1 MTSPKQ
7 SPLGVNAIGS
17 LINNTGFQI
26 NPVAASYM
34 GVSKVNATYTPGTV
48 VNNTCLRLLTYA
60 INNAYT
66 GGQVA
71 TTPAG
76 SSVYDDLISIG
87 SNVCPA
93 LGNSKPP
100 TYVASDPSG
109 LWTDYGTPATS
120 GYANDVNPDYPNNDE
135 GQGQEASWLPYNT
148 TNPNLSV
155 TQWGFLRNYA
165 LQAWNEYNWNGIPS
179 SSTVQ
184 YKNFASSFMNA
195 QGFIESSNPFINI
208 AGRSITFL
216 KGTYS
221 NMNDLTSGDI
231 TGVNL
236 ATATFGRDCI
246 TLGKVIDLSKLGKF
260 GLPSTLL
267 QSIYKYNA
275 LTQSLTL
282 SLLSAGMTPDEVSGI
297 ASGEIT
303 SVTKQQEQQIY
314 GSFLVIVG
322 IDLTDILVPLNCKTK
337 GLTTLADLLDVKKMF
352 PNSYASMTVP
362 MYNTTPNPTNSKT
375 YYPIYEQ
382 GGVSSR
388 LNNPNLTKQVGTNT
402 PFGTPPI
409 RNNTT
414 TNIQILPVGF
424 NSYLQ
429 EAVPDDIGT
438 ASGAFAFSML
448 QIPNI
453 RNISFEKFAQVTA
466 SIEVSNVGL
475 NLVNGTDVPA
485 NTALAQQ
492 TYDIVALGSGPEGTY
507 TMSDFFGCMSGL
519 PYSWNELQ
527 KNILA
532 VQTTKLANIYNQ
544 LYLAASWEGATISV
558 QYSETVDPLY
568 TITGITL
575 TDPGGGYYRG
585 TASTPPTITFDGGS
599 GATATCTIGTDPT
612 NVSTYGRVTSV
623 TLTSAGSATA
633 TIPTATVQC
642 PPTAT
647 LPVTAGGSIATGG
660 TNTAGGTAGWPGMNT
675 VVSAYIAQ
683 ANAEITSIN
692 TTKSTDINKL
702 NTVYNVFGKQLLVE
716 QRARYHGISPVS
728 EIRDTW
734 LSVSPTTEVTFID
747 LMTNFMTNTY
757 PHMYG
762 QTLEAI
768 TNLSTVGGQS
778 IIALGRQIR
787 NQIKLEQLGI
797 TSDTSIPD
805 QPNPAV
811 APVLLSNGTTPTS
824 KAGVPVN
831 GINGDS
837 TAPTTTF
844 TLPSLMLQIDNET
857 GNLTSPIPQGYFDP
871 NTNQFMK
878 TGGGADG
885 AGTGGGSGS
894 GGGVTDE
901 SGGGSNG
908 VVGGSGYSN
917 GVTAI
922 NEVPAIGTLVQA
934 STSDLNNINLLGP
947 NNNGTGP
954 ALFGSPAVTPNSLQ
968 TGTNGTGTN
977 GTGTNGTGLDEGP
990 NGTVPALF
998 DSSAVDF
1005 NSLQTGTT
1013 ENFSPDN
1020 KFSNNL
1026 QPIGIFK
1033 TGARISTGDA
1043 SPIDTGAAEFPGSL
1057 AGSQESNL
1065 LPATLNTAYTSSVL
1079 LPSILSVQDAIDEVV
1094 KCNCDCWI
1102 D

>member
-1 MTSPKQ
+1 MTTPKQ

-34 GVSKVNATYTPGTV
+34 GVSKVNATYTPGTIV
-48 VNNTCLRLLTYA
+48 TNTCLNLLTYA
-60 INNAYT
+60 INDAYIR
-66 GGQVA
+66 GQVT

-76 SSVYDDLISIG
+76 TSVYDTLISIG
-87 SNVCPA
+87 ANVCPA

-100 TYVASDPSG
+100 TYVATDPSG

-120 GYANDVNPDYPNNDE
+120 GYGNDVNPDYPNNDE
-135 GQGQEASWLPYNT
+135 GQGQEASWLPYDL
-148 TNPNLSV
+148 TNPNGSV

-184 YKNFASSFMNA
+184 YKDFVSSFMSS
-195 QGFIESSNPFINI
+195 QSFIESNNPFINI

-216 KGTYS
+216 QGTYS

-267 QSIYKYNA
+267 QSIYNYNA
-275 LTQSLTL
+275 LTESLTL
-282 SLLSAGMTPDEVSGI
+282 ALLSSGMTPDEALGI

-322 IDLTDILVPLNCKTK
+322 IDLIDIVVPLNCKTK

-362 MYNTTPNPTNSKT
+362 MYNTTANPTNSKT
-375 YYPIYEQ
+375 YYPIYEE

-388 LNNPNLTKQVGTNT
+388 LNNPGLTQQVGINT

-409 RNNTT
+409 SNNTT

-448 QIPNI
+448 QISNI
-453 RNISFEKFAQVTA
+453 RNVSFEKFAQVAA

-475 NLVNGTDVPA
+475 NLVNGTDVPT
-485 NTALAQQ
+485 NTILAQQ
-492 TYDIVALGSGPEGTY
+492 TYDKVALGSGPEGTY

-532 VQTTKLANIYNQ
+532 AQTTKLSNIYNQ
-544 LYLAASWEGATISV
+544 LYLATTWEGATLSV
-558 QYSETVDPLY
+558 QYTTAGGPLY
-568 TITGITL
+568 TITGLTV

-585 TASTPPTITFDGGS
+585 TASAPTITIAGGS
-599 GATATCTIGTDPT
+599 GATATCTIGTDPS

-623 TLTSAGSATA
+623 TLTSAGSATG

-647 LPVTAGGSIATGG
+647 LAVAIDGSIATGG
-660 TNTAGGTAGWPGMNT
+660 TNTASGTAGWPGMNT

-683 ANAEITSIN
+683 ANDEIASIS
-692 TTKSTDINKL
+692 TTKLTDTNKL
-702 NTVYNVFGKQLLVE
+702 NTVYNVFGNQLLVE
-716 QRARYHGISPVS
+716 QRARYHGIPPVD
-728 EIRDTW
+728 EIRDIW
-734 LSVSPTTEVTFID
+734 LNLSPTSQITFVD
-747 LMTNFMTNTY
+747 SMTDFMTNTY

-768 TNLSTVGGQS
+768 TDLCSVGGQS
-778 IIALGRQIR
+778 VIALGRQIR
-787 NQIKLEQLGI
+787 NQAKLQELGI
-797 TSDTSIPD
+797 TTDTSIPD

-811 APVLLSNGTTPTS
+811 APVLLSNGTAPTAKTGIS
-824 KAGVPVN
+824 VE
-831 GINGDS
+831 GINGNA
-837 TAPTTTF
+837 TNPTTVF
-844 TLPSLMLQIDNET
+844 TLPSLMLQSDCDSGDTIA
-857 GNLTSPIPQGYFDP
+857 PIPQGYFDP

-878 TGGGADG
+878 T
-885 AGTGGGSGS
+885 TS
-894 GGGVTDE
+894 
-901 SGGGSNG
+901 
-908 VVGGSGYSN
+908 
-917 GVTAI
+917 VTAI
-922 NEVPAIGTLVQA
+922 NEVPAIGTLVQS
-934 STSDLNNINLLGP
+934 STSDPNNTSLLGP

-954 ALFGSPAVTPNSLQ
+954 ALFGS
-968 TGTNGTGTN
+968 
-977 GTGTNGTGLDEGP
+977 
-990 NGTVPALF
+990 
-998 DSSAVDF
+998 SAADP

-1013 ENFSPDN
+1013 ENFSPDD

-1026 QPIGIFK
+1026 QPIGVFK
-1033 TGARISTGDA
+1033 TGTRIPTGDA
-1043 SPIDTGAAEFPGSL
+1043 SPLDTGAPEFPGSL

-1079 LPSILSVQDAIDEVV
+1079 LPSTLSVQDAIDEVV